1 MLNEGKSDQGTN
13 RQRLVFL
20 INASLTEALSE
31 GIARFKQRYGNLF
44 DAVIY
49 CNHDIEEDVVSG
61 SIVAQELNKAD
72 MVFLDI
78 RGDGKIA
85 GICERTIAQ
94 SNQPVALL
102 LGGSPRMMAL
112 LRLGSFSMKKM
123 LAKPRKPSSSGFSIA
138 KMQRMMKLI
147 ERLGTI
153 LPFGPLKHA
162 RNWTRILSYWSH
174 SGPENICN
182 LLSLALRE
190 YCGVRVPKPSRPRV
204 YPPFGI
210 HDPLTGNTFTSLT
223 AYRATVGQEPDKPCV
238 GILFYG
244 GMHFSQSLVPAKSY
258 AQHLKDLGCR
268 YIPVFSN
275 AQNNLQAI
283 ETFFLDGGKPVVD
296 AVVYIQWFQLTTFS
310 ESKQSEAIGLLK
322 KLNVPV
328 FCSCPMFGR
337 EIDKW
342 RASTQ
347 GMSPVET
354 LTTVILPEVDGMIEP
369 LPSCGLVEIE
379 SPAIEGKVKQVAA
392 IDDNITYACR
402 RIKNWMMLGNKANR
416 EKRVA
421 FVLYNN
427 PPGEDSLGN
436 AAYLDTFKSMERI
449 FSEMTGAGYSISD
462 LPSSPLHEHLLA
474 KRLLNDPR
482 WGAPEESLKHAPSL
496 GKDEYAAIAGSVSS
510 TGEISDSWGAPPG
523 TTMTVDGRIVLP
535 VAQFGNVCIA
545 VQPSRGFHADPDKLT
560 HDKTL
565 PPHHQYVAFYRWL
578 EETWHADC
586 IVHVGTH
593 GTLEFLKGKEAGMST
608 SCFPTALIGTV
619 PHLYLYHVVN
629 ASEAII
635 AKRRSLGTLVN
646 YNSPSF
652 MAGGLY
658 DDYATLEELIGEY
671 YEATSLEPSRAQR
684 LEKRVR
690 EEAARLNMNADTVAE
705 IQEEIGLMKRSI
717 VPKGLHTIGVD
728 PDDEAKITFAVFYLR
743 TDRAEH
749 PSLHRLLTQKHGIS
763 YEGLLEPS
771 KAQTLNN
778 AGTTLESIEQEVTKM
793 VQKAWYENIFPEDAT
808 QAATI
813 RTAISIAKRLS
824 NADELRALLHGLNGS
839 YIEPGIG
846 GDPLRNPDVLPTGR
860 NSFQFDPRLVPSD
873 EAIRRGAQIAEN
885 TLAHYHQIHGTW
897 PNSTAV
903 ILWGF
908 ETTKTRGETVGQ
920 VFAYIGVRI
929 KPGSNPYY
937 KQLEVIPAHELG
949 RPRVDCMVQI
959 CGFFRDM
966 FPNVMELIDRAFA
979 MVAQLNE
986 SADVNPIRAN
996 TAKIE
1001 QQLAGSVPEESLN
1014 KIANGRIFGPR
1025 SGEYGTRTT
1034 TLIESG
1040 AWKNEAEIVDLF
1052 TASMGHLYS
1061 GTMHGERNLDAYRAR
1076 LDKVDVVSQLRD
1088 SHEYEIMDLD
1098 HYYEFFGGL
1107 ARTVESV
1114 RGRAPEMLITDTTKE
1129 LIRTETIKESLNRG
1143 IRTRLLNPKWI
1154 DELLKHEFHGAQKIS
1169 DRVEYLIGF
1178 SATTHAVDNWVYS
1191 AVTDR
1196 YVRDETMFKR
1206 MTDNNRFATEE
1217 VIKRLS
1223 EADRRGYWQATD
1235 EQRALLRNR
1244 YLQLEGDIEEK
1255 L

>member
-1 MLNEGKSDQGTN
+1 
-13 RQRLVFL
+13 
-20 INASLTEALSE
+20 
-31 GIARFKQRYGNLF
+31 
-44 DAVIY
+44 
-49 CNHDIEEDVVSG
+49 
-61 SIVAQELNKAD
+61 
-72 MVFLDI
+72 
-78 RGDGKIA
+78 
-85 GICERTIAQ
+85 
-94 SNQPVALL
+94 
-102 LGGSPRMMAL
+102 
-112 LRLGSFSMKKM
+112 
-123 LAKPRKPSSSGFSIA
+123 
-138 KMQRMMKLI
+138 
-147 ERLGTI
+147 
-153 LPFGPLKHA
+153 HA
-162 RNWTRILSYWSH
+162 RNWTRIMSYWSH

-182 LLSLALRE
+182 LLALVLRE
-190 YCGVRVPKPSRPRV
+190 YCGVRVPQPSKPKV

-210 HDPLTGNTFTSLT
+210 FDPLTGRTFTNILE
-223 AYRATVGQEPDKPCV
+223 YRKTVSGEIEKPFV

-258 AQHLKDLGCR
+258 VKHLKDMGFG
-268 YIPVFSN
+268 YIPVFSS
-275 AQNNLQAI
+275 ALNNLQAI
-283 ETFFLDGGKPVVD
+283 ETFFLDGGKPIVD

-310 ESKQSEAIGLLK
+310 ESKQADTIELLK
-322 KLNVPV
+322 RLNVPV

-337 EIDKW
+337 GIDKW
-342 RASTQ
+342 RMSTQ
-347 GMSPVET
+347 GLSPVEI

-379 SPAIEGKVKQVAA
+379 SSAIEGKVMQVRA
-392 IDDNITYACR
+392 IDENIEFACR
-402 RIKNWMMLGNKANR
+402 RIKRWLDLRKKANAD
-416 EKRVA
+416 KRIA
-421 FVLYNN
+421 FVVYNN

-436 AAYLDTFKSMERI
+436 AAYLDTFKSMELI
-449 FSEMTGAGYSISD
+449 FSEMAEVGYRVSD
-462 LPSSPLHEHLLA
+462 LPASSLHEHLLSNH
-474 KRLLNDPR
+474 LLNDPR
-482 WGAPEESLKHAPSL
+482 WGAPEGSLKHAPSL
-496 GKDEYAAIAGSVSS
+496 DKQEYMRLANTPVLTSEVAD
-510 TGEISDSWGAPPG
+510 TWGTPPG
-523 TTMTVDGRIVLP
+523 STMTVDGQMVLP
-535 VAQFGNVCIA
+535 IAQFGNICLA

-578 EETWHADC
+578 EKTWQADC

-608 SCFPTALIGTV
+608 SCFPALLIGTV
-619 PHLYLYHVVN
+619 PHLYLYHIVN

-652 MAGGLY
+652 MTGGLY
-658 DDYATLEELIGEY
+658 DAFATLEELIGEY
-671 YEATSLEPSRAQR
+671 YEATSLQPQRAQR
-684 LEKRVR
+684 LEKRVV
-690 EEAARLNMNADTVAE
+690 EEAARLNLNADSIVE
-705 IQEEIGLMKRSI
+705 IQEEVGLMKRSI

-728 PDDEAKITFAVFYLR
+728 PDDDARITFAVFYLR
-743 TDRAEH
+743 TDRADH
-749 PSLHRLLTQKHGIS
+749 PSLHRLLAKRHGLT
-763 YEGLLEPS
+763 YESLLEPS
-771 KAQTLNN
+771 KASVQLPSDIS
-778 AGTTLESIEQEVTKM
+778 LETIEREVTEIVTKAWHNGIFPDDIEQSHAVK
-793 VQKAWYENIFPEDAT
+793 
-808 QAATI
+808 
-813 RTAISIAKRLS
+813 TAITIAKRLS
-824 NADELRALLHGLNGS
+824 NGNELKALLEGLEGT

-885 TLAHYHQIHGTW
+885 TLAHYYRIHGTW

-920 VFAYIGVRI
+920 VLAYIGVRI
-929 KPGSNPYY
+929 KAGSNPYY
-937 KQLEVIPAHELG
+937 KQLEIITPEELG

-966 FPNVMELIDRAFA
+966 FPNVMDLMDRAFA
-979 MVAQLNE
+979 MVSGLDE
-986 SADVNPIRAN
+986 SADVNPIRTN

-1001 QQLAGSVPEESLN
+1001 QQLAGQVTEETLK

-1025 SGEYGTRTT
+1025 AGEYGTRTT

-1040 AWKNEAEIVDLF
+1040 AWKNEEEIVDLF
-1052 TASMGHLYS
+1052 TSSMGHLYS
-1061 GTMHGERNLDAYRAR
+1061 GNLHGERNIDAYQAR
-1076 LDKVDVVSQLRD
+1076 LDKVDVVSQVRD

-1107 ARTVESV
+1107 SRTVESV
-1114 RGRAPEMLITDTTKE
+1114 RGSAPEMLISDTTKE
-1129 LIRTETIKESLNRG
+1129 LIRTETVKESFNRG

-1154 DELLKHEFHGAQKIS
+1154 DELLKHEYHGAQKIS

-1206 MTDNNRFATEE
+1206 MTNNNRFATEE

-1223 EADRRGYWQATD
+1223 EADRRGYWKATD
-1235 EQRALLRNR
+1235 EQRSLLKQR
-1244 YLQLEGDIEEK
+1244 YLQLEGDIEER